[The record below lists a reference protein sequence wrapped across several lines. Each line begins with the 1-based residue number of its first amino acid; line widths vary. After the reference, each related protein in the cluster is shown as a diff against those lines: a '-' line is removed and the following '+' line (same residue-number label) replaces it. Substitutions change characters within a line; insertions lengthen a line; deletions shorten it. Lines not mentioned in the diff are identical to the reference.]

1 MVSRKGYT
9 QKKRRGRYRQTKK
22 ILLLAVE
29 GKNKTESNYFQS
41 IASLYVDVR
50 NVDVRIVRGNETD
63 PVGMT
68 KRMLYEYEGNLQ
80 DSDYAACL
88 VDSDFDVQKDAQL
101 READQLIEQ
110 ARNKN
115 HQNVHLIQSSP
126 CFEIWYI
133 CHFAYTTRSYAKT
146 ADVLEELEKYIPGYK
161 KGQERLFM
169 QRLNGKLK
177 NAINNAKRLEQHCA
191 ENRKRPH
198 RVEFM
203 PSTEVYKIFKDF
215 VLTESK

>member
-1 MVSRKGYT
+1 MVSRRGYI
-9 QKKRRGRYRQTKK
+9 QKKRLGRHRQMKK

-41 IASLYVDVR
+41 IASSY
-50 NVDVRIVRGNETD
+50 VDVRIVRGNETD
-63 PVGMT
+63 PVSMT

-101 READQLIEQ
+101 QAADKLIEQ
-110 ARNKN
+110 ARNKK
-115 HQNVHLIQSSP
+115 HQNVHLIQSAP

-133 CHFAYTTRSYAKT
+133 CHFAYTTRSYGKT
-146 ADVLEELEKYIPGYK
+146 ADVLEELERYIPGYK
-161 KGQERLFM
+161 KGQEQSFL
-169 QRLNGKLK
+169 QRLNVNRQKK
-177 NAINNAKRLEQHCA
+177 AIQNAEHLERYCEETHKC
-191 ENRKRPH
+191 PH
-198 RVEFM
+198 HVEFM

-215 VLTESK
+215 LLAELKQSK

>member
-9 QKKRRGRYRQTKK
+9 QKKRRGRYRQTKQ

-41 IASLYVDVR
+41 IASPY
-50 NVDVRIVRGNETD
+50 VDVRIVRGNETD
-63 PVGMT
+63 PVGMA
-68 KRMLYEYEGNLQ
+68 KRMLYEYEGILQ

-101 READQLIEQ
+101 QAADKLIEQ
-110 ARNKN
+110 ARNKK
-115 HQNVHLIQSSP
+115 HQNVHLIQSAP

-133 CHFAYTTRSYAKT
+133 CHFAYTTRNYGKT
-146 ADVLEELEKYIPGYK
+146 ADVLEELERYIPGYK
-161 KGQERLFM
+161 KGQEQSFL
-169 QRLNGKLK
+169 QRLNVNRQKT
-177 NAINNAKRLEQHCA
+177 IQNAKHLEQYCE
-191 ENRKRPH
+191 ENRKKPH
-198 RVEFM
+198 HVEFM

-215 VLTESK
+215 LLAELKQ

>member
-1 MVSRKGYT
+1 M
-9 QKKRRGRYRQTKK
+9 KK

-41 IASLYVDVR
+41 IASSY
-50 NVDVRIVRGNETD
+50 VDVRIVRGNETD
-63 PVGMT
+63 SVSMT

-101 READQLIEQ
+101 QAADKLIEQ
-110 ARNKN
+110 ARNKK
-115 HQNVHLIQSSP
+115 HQNVHLIQSAP

-133 CHFAYTTRSYAKT
+133 CHFAYTTRSYGKT
-146 ADVLEELEKYIPGYK
+146 ADVLEELERYIPGYK
-161 KGQERLFM
+161 KGQEQSFL
-169 QRLNGKLK
+169 QRLNVNRQKK
-177 NAINNAKRLEQHCA
+177 AIQNAEHLERYCEETHKC
-191 ENRKRPH
+191 PH
-198 RVEFM
+198 HVEFM

-215 VLTESK
+215 LLAELKQSK

>member
-1 MVSRKGYT
+1 MVSRRGYI
-9 QKKRRGRYRQTKK
+9 QKKRLGRHRQMKK

-41 IASLYVDVR
+41 IASSY
-50 NVDVRIVRGNETD
+50 VDVRIVRGNETD
-63 PVGMT
+63 PVSMT

-101 READQLIEQ
+101 QAADKLIEQ
-110 ARNKN
+110 ARNKK
-115 HQNVHLIQSSP
+115 HQNVHLIQSAP

-133 CHFAYTTRSYAKT
+133 CHFAYTTRNYAKT
-146 ADVLEELEKYIPGYK
+146 ADVLEELERYIPGYK
-161 KGQERLFM
+161 KGQEQVFL
-169 QRLNGKLK
+169 QRLSGNLQK
-177 NAINNAKRLEQHCA
+177 AIRNAKRLEKYCE
-191 ENRKRPH
+191 ENRRRPH

-203 PSTEVYKIFKDF
+203 PSTEVYKIFEDF
-215 VLTESK
+215 VRMESK

>member
-9 QKKRRGRYRQTKK
+9 RKKRRGRYRQTKK

-41 IASLYVDVR
+41 IASSY
-50 NVDVRIVRGNETD
+50 VDVRIVRGNETD
-63 PVGMT
+63 PVSMT

-101 READQLIEQ
+101 QAADKLIEQ
-110 ARNKN
+110 ARNKK
-115 HQNVHLIQSSP
+115 HQNVHLIQSAP

-133 CHFAYTTRSYAKT
+133 CHFAYTTRSYGKT
-146 ADVLEELEKYIPGYK
+146 ADVLEELERYIPGYK
-161 KGQERLFM
+161 KGQEQSFL
-169 QRLNGKLK
+169 QRLSGNLQK
-177 NAINNAKRLEQHCA
+177 AIRNAKRLEKYCE
-191 ENRKRPH
+191 ENRRRPH

-203 PSTEVYKIFKDF
+203 PSTEVYKIFEDF
-215 VLTESK
+215 VRMESK

>member
-9 QKKRRGRYRQTKK
+9 QKKRRGRYRQTKQ

-29 GKNKTESNYFQS
+29 AKNKTESNYFQS
-41 IASLYVDVR
+41 IASSY
-50 NVDVRIVRGNETD
+50 VDVRIVRGNETD
-63 PVGMT
+63 PVSMT

-101 READQLIEQ
+101 QAADKLIEQ
-110 ARNKN
+110 ARNKK
-115 HQNVHLIQSSP
+115 HQNVHLIQSAP

-133 CHFAYTTRSYAKT
+133 CHFAYTTRNYAKT
-146 ADVLEELEKYIPGYK
+146 ADVLEELERYIPGYK
-161 KGQERLFM
+161 KGQEQVFL
-169 QRLNGKLK
+169 QRLSGNLQK
-177 NAINNAKRLEQHCA
+177 AIRNAKRLEKYCE
-191 ENRKRPH
+191 ENRRRPH

-203 PSTEVYKIFKDF
+203 PSTEVYKIFEDF
-215 VLTESK
+215 VRMESK

>member
-1 MVSRKGYT
+1 M
-9 QKKRRGRYRQTKK
+9 Q
-22 ILLLAVE
+22 
-29 GKNKTESNYFQS
+29 
-41 IASLYVDVR
+41 
-50 NVDVRIVRGNETD
+50 ET
-63 PVGMT
+63 
-68 KRMLYEYEGNLQ
+68 
-80 DSDYAACL
+80 DYAACL

-169 QRLNGKLK
+169 QRLSGNLQK
-177 NAINNAKRLEQHCA
+177 AIKNAKRLEEHCA
-191 ENRKRPH
+191 ENCKRPH

>member
-9 QKKRRGRYRQTKK
+9 QKKRRGRYRQTKQ

-41 IASLYVDVR
+41 IASPY
-50 NVDVRIVRGNETD
+50 VDVRIVRGNETD
-63 PVGMT
+63 LVGMA

-101 READQLIEQ
+101 QAADKLIEQ
-110 ARNKN
+110 ARNKK
-115 HQNVHLIQSSP
+115 HQNVHLIQSAP

-133 CHFAYTTRSYAKT
+133 CHFAYTTRNYAKT
-146 ADVLEELEKYIPGYK
+146 ADVLEELERYIPGYK
-161 KGQERLFM
+161 KGQEQVFL
-169 QRLNGKLK
+169 QRLSGNLQK
-177 NAINNAKRLEQHCA
+177 AIRNAKRLEKYCE
-191 ENRKRPH
+191 ENRRRPH

-203 PSTEVYKIFKDF
+203 PSTEVYKIFEDF
-215 VLTESK
+215 VRMESK

>member
-41 IASLYVDVR
+41 VASPY
-50 NVDVRIVRGNETD
+50 VDVRIVRGNETD
-63 PVGMT
+63 PVGMA

-101 READQLIEQ
+101 READHLIEQ

-126 CFEIWYI
+126 CFEIGTSATLPI
-133 CHFAYTTRSYAKT
+133 RRA
-146 ADVLEELEKYIPGYK
+146 V
-161 KGQERLFM
+161 M
-169 QRLNGKLK
+169 QRRQMSWRSWKSTFR
-177 NAINNAKRLEQHCA
+177 AIRRGRSDCLC
-191 ENRKRPH
+191 R
-198 RVEFM
+198 
-203 PSTEVYKIFKDF
+203 D
-215 VLTESK
+215 